1 VGSASDHSDEERTD
15 QSRPPD
21 LGASGAAMREAW
33 REEQESVTR
42 DAAEQWR
49 HSRTLLDLA
58 REHMHRGDRVAIT
71 VAGHRTVGVIIEVAS
86 DRIALLDDTS
96 RDHAARTDV
105 HVVEAIP
112 LVLSV
117 VERARAGGRTGARTA
132 SFRARLLE
140 LEAAGEPVIIAT
152 SMGLDTFTGALSVGA
167 DLAVIATVAGVDTV
181 VSLSSVASVSP
192 AA

>member
-1 VGSASDHSDEERTD
+1 MGSASDQPDEDRPD
-15 QSRPPD
+15 DARPPD

-71 VAGHRTVGVIIEVAS
+71 VAGHRAVGVIIEVAS
-86 DRIALLDDTS
+86 DRIGLLD
-96 RDHAARTDV
+96 HGARSDV
-105 HVVEAIP
+105 HVTDALP
-112 LVLSV
+112 LAFSV
-117 VERARAGGRTGARTA
+117 VERARAGGRTGARAA

-140 LEAAGEPVIIAT
+140 LEAAGEPVLVAT
-152 SMGLDTFTGALSVGA
+152 SMGLDTFTGALSVGT
-167 DLAVIATVAGVDTV
+167 DLVVLTTTAGVDTV